1 MVVICL
7 EVRPRMSRSF
17 IFNQLWTYRLGSVP
31 ISLVLV
37 LRGICIL
44 IWVYI
49 GSSGTSVPAKQN
61 STEEKLRIIMVRFDP
76 LPEQIFPFVSR
87 NLVFEMKKSEVY
99 TSGIHFFSWALSSS
113 VENILVRMSLS
124 WAAYM
129 CCCMFVCL
137 TLGMSFSKPIM
148 VSWLMP
154 LSEVKKKL
162 IWIHCGQCLVRF
174 FSESGTKFAWT
185 LVHRKTKNEGMDN
198 KGNGII
204 SFGTTPGFT
213 FTSGCPFSTISSSVS
228 HILDGYLLQRL

>member
-31 ISLVLV
+31 ISSVLV
-37 LRGICIL
+37 LRGTCIL

-76 LPEQIFPFVSR
+76 LPEQIFPLASR
-87 NLVFEMKKSEVY
+87 NLVFKMKKSEVY
-99 TSGIHFFSWALSSS
+99 TSGIHFFLGIIIKCREHSGKNVSLMSCLYVLLHVCLPDTWH
-113 VENILVRMSLS
+113 VILQTHYGFMVNATFRGEKEVNMNTL
-124 WAAYM
+124 WAA
-129 CCCMFVCL
+129 
-137 TLGMSFSKPIM
+137 LGKT
-148 VSWLMP
+148 
-154 LSEVKKKL
+154 
-162 IWIHCGQCLVRF
+162 
-174 FSESGTKFAWT
+174 FSESGTKFARI
-185 LVHRKTKNEGMDN
+185 LVHRETKNKGMDN

-213 FTSGCPFSTISSSVS
+213 FTSGCPFSTISSSVC